1 VSSGSGSSLNIGY
14 DSKGNLIYKSDA
26 GTLVYDN
33 GSPYQLAHV
42 TPYSSNFPTEDQTIA
57 YTSFGK
63 ISTISEGTNNAAF
76 KYNSDK
82 QRVKMAFTTNGP
94 GFWTK
99 YYFGGSYEKVVGAYT
114 TTEYIWIGGDA
125 YNAVAVAKIVDGGT
139 PQVWGIFRDH
149 LGSMTH
155 VKNGSTIYEYSFDA
169 WGRRRDKDNWS
180 YTLSGAPALF
190 ANRGFTGHEHLT
202 EFGLINMNGRLY
214 DPLVGRF
221 LSPDNYV
228 QASGFTQSFNRYAY
242 ALNNPLIYTDPDGE
256 FVFSLL
262 ASVIPGAQFLLPLAF
277 SADIGW
283 MQGGMRAFM
292 QEQSFW
298 SGAWKGGVVGAVG
311 GGLGMIGGAGMSFA
325 QNLSLGTG
333 QGALVGGLDAALW
346 GNDIGN
352 GMLWGAA
359 GGAVFTTLTS
369 ENFSNAL
376 KGEGFYTNENVFNNM
391 MERGMNKDA
400 MLEYFGFEGKYDP
413 DHLLFDGGGDL
424 GVTDP
429 SSGEI
434 FYNKKAFSGNFD
446 KLRFTHDHEMWH
458 RQRVLSGTFDKTGI
472 TSKIVHQEEF
482 KNYIR
487 NYKRQGLYPNHSM
500 NDLGLRINGHGTALG
515 LNPDKFMKYTG
526 FIESPWWHVVYKI
539 PRRW

>member
-1 VSSGSGSSLNIGY
+1 
-14 DSKGNLIYKSDA
+14 
-26 GTLVYDN
+26 
-33 GSPYQLAHV
+33 
-42 TPYSSNFPTEDQTIA
+42 
-57 YTSFGK
+57 
-63 ISTISEGTNNAAF
+63 
-76 KYNSDK
+76 
-82 QRVKMAFTTNGP
+82 
-94 GFWTK
+94 
-99 YYFGGSYEKVVGAYT
+99 
-114 TTEYIWIGGDA
+114 
-125 YNAVAVAKIVDGGT
+125 
-139 PQVWGIFRDH
+139 
-149 LGSMTH
+149 
-155 VKNGSTIYEYSFDA
+155 
-169 WGRRRDKDNWS
+169 
-180 YTLSGAPALF
+180 
-190 ANRGFTGHEHLT
+190 
-202 EFGLINMNGRLY
+202 
-214 DPLVGRF
+214 
-221 LSPDNYV
+221 
-228 QASGFTQSFNRYAY
+228 
-242 ALNNPLIYTDPDGE
+242 
-256 FVFSLL
+256 
-262 ASVIPGAQFLLPLAF
+262 
-277 SADIGW
+277 
-283 MQGGMRAFM
+283 
-292 QEQSFW
+292 
-298 SGAWKGGVVGAVG
+298 
-311 GGLGMIGGAGMSFA
+311 MIGGAGMSFA